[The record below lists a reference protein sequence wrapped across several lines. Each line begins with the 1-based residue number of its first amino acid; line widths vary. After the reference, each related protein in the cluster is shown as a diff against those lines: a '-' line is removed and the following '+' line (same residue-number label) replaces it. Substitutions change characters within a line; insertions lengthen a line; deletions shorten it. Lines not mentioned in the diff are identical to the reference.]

1 MRTSSVLF
9 VIFLLC
15 TNSLPLNFRKL
26 DSNHHTVVI
35 DRIKVEFFNGEP
47 SLEKLEELYAKVEKL
62 LEEAKVQQTRHNQMY
77 IENEKRC
84 KKEHVE
90 KQALIDTDTS
100 AIETAE
106 LEKIECE
113 NTLKQIKETKD
124 GIYLKIQK
132 LNEYIAQLDKAI
144 NDENG
149 MKELNIDFKG
159 ILEKLVEMI
168 KNKITGTSF
177 VQFDFLNRAK
187 NFINSGIDNG
197 KANESETIKIGGL
210 NIKGDLGY
218 QNGKLTGSLNIFGDK
233 KEQEEPIVQEPI
245 VQVPQQPVVQEPIV
259 QVPQQPVVQEPI
271 VQQPIVQEPVIQ
283 VPQQPVFQQPIVQEP
298 IVQQPIVQQPIV
310 QEPVI
315 QVPQQPVVQQPIV
328 QESVIQVPQQPI
340 VQEPIVQQPVIQQPI
355 VQVPQQPVVQQPIVQ
370 EPVVQVPQQPI
381 VQQPIVQQPIVQQPI
396 VQQPIVQQ
404 PIVQQPV
411 IEQQLPLLDDV
422 IEQPTPIQQII
433 TQQPIIQQQIISQ
446 PQVPIQQQIIQ
457 PQIPVEMPQQP
468 ISPLPQQIINE
479 QPIIQQPII
488 QEPIIEMEE
497 KTEEIIEEGEDLFN
511 KLISTL
517 KALLIDL
524 NLYKIGLTSHDKI
537 KEKLIS
543 LKTSFE
549 ETKETL
555 ENELDPLIDQE
566 KFATECI
573 ANQEKIIDEAVV
585 NVDGNQKLQDASA
598 QLCKEFGQDFVN
610 HGKQRAANVHAL
622 GELLKEIR
630 NKIDHMPENIINK
643 YKEAVEYF
651 KNNQDKVI
659 HVNKYF
665 Q

>member
-26 DSNHHTVVI
+26 DSNHHKVII

-124 GIYLKIQK
+124 GIYLKIEK

-149 MKELNIDFKG
+149 MKELNIDFKA
-159 ILEKLVEMI
+159 ILEKLVEII
-168 KNKITGTSF
+168 KNKVTGTSF

-233 KEQEEPIVQEPI
+233 KEQEEPVVQEP
-245 VQVPQQPVVQEPIV
+245 VVQQPVVQEPIV
-259 QVPQQPVVQEPI
+259 QQPVVQQPIVQEPIIQQPVVQEPIVQIPQQPVVQQPVSQQPIVQQPIFQVPQQPIVQQPVIQQPIVQEPVVQEPI
-271 VQQPIVQEPVIQ
+271 VQQPIVQQ
-283 VPQQPVFQQPIVQEP
+283 PQQ
-298 IVQQPIVQQPIV
+298 
-310 QEPVI
+310 
-315 QVPQQPVVQQPIV
+315 PQQPVVQQPIV
-328 QESVIQVPQQPI
+328 Q
-340 VQEPIVQQPVIQQPI
+340 
-355 VQVPQQPVVQQPIVQ
+355 QPVVQQPIVQ
-370 EPVVQVPQQPI
+370 QPVVQVPQQPI
-381 VQQPIVQQPIVQQPI
+381 VQQPIIQVPQQSV
-396 VQQPIVQQ
+396 VQQ

-446 PQVPIQQQIIQ
+446 PQVPLHQQIIQ
-457 PQIPVEMPQQP
+457 PQIPVEIPQQP
-468 ISPLPQQIINE
+468 IAPLPQQTIT
-479 QPIIQQPII
+479 QQPII

-497 KTEEIIEEGEDLFN
+497 KTEEIIEEGEDLFS

-537 KEKLIS
+537 KEKLIT

-555 ENELDPLIDQE
+555 ENELEPLIEQE
-566 KFATECI
+566 KFANECI
-573 ANQEKIIDEAVV
+573 ANQEKIIDEAIV

-643 YKEAVEYF
+643 YREAVEYF

>member
-26 DSNHHTVVI
+26 DSNHHKVII

-124 GIYLKIQK
+124 GIYLKIEK

-149 MKELNIDFKG
+149 MKELNIDFKA

-168 KNKITGTSF
+168 KNKVTGTSF

-197 KANESETIKIGGL
+197 KAKESETIKIGGL

-233 KEQEEPIVQEPI
+233 KEQEEPVVQE
-245 VQVPQQPVVQEPIV
+245 PVVQEPVV
-259 QVPQQPVVQEPI
+259 QEPVVQEPVVQEPVVQEPI

-283 VPQQPVFQQPIVQEP
+283 VPQQP
-298 IVQQPIVQQPIV
+298 
-310 QEPVI
+310 
-315 QVPQQPVVQQPIV
+315 
-328 QESVIQVPQQPI
+328 I
-340 VQEPIVQQPVIQQPI
+340 VQEPIVQQPV
-355 VQVPQQPVVQQPIVQ
+355 V
-370 EPVVQVPQQPI
+370 QQPI

-396 VQQPIVQQ
+396 VQQPVVQQPVVQQPIVQVPQQPIVQQPVVQQPVVQQ

-422 IEQPTPIQQII
+422 IEQPTPMQQII

-446 PQVPIQQQIIQ
+446 PQVPLQQQIIQ
-457 PQIPVEMPQQP
+457 PQIPVEIPQQP
-468 ISPLPQQIINE
+468 IAQLPQQTIT
-479 QPIIQQPII
+479 QQPIL
-488 QEPIIEMEE
+488 QQPIIEMEE
-497 KTEEIIEEGEDLFN
+497 KTEEIIEEGEDLFS

-537 KEKLIS
+537 KEKLIT

-555 ENELDPLIDQE
+555 ENELEPLIEQE

-643 YKEAVEYF
+643 YREAVEYF

>member
-26 DSNHHTVVI
+26 DSNHHKVII

-124 GIYLKIQK
+124 GIYLKIEK

-149 MKELNIDFKG
+149 MKELNIDFKA

-168 KNKITGTSF
+168 KNKVTGTSF

-233 KEQEEPIVQEPI
+233 KEQEEPVVQEP
-245 VQVPQQPVVQEPIV
+245 VVQQPVVQEPIV
-259 QVPQQPVVQEPI
+259 QQPVVQQPIVQEPIIQQPVVQEPIVQIPQQPVVQQPVSQQPIVQQPIFQVPQQPIVQQPVIQQPIVQEPVVQEPI
-271 VQQPIVQEPVIQ
+271 VQQPIVQQ
-283 VPQQPVFQQPIVQEP
+283 
-298 IVQQPIVQQPIV
+298 
-310 QEPVI
+310 
-315 QVPQQPVVQQPIV
+315 PQQPVVQQPIV
-328 QESVIQVPQQPI
+328 Q
-340 VQEPIVQQPVIQQPI
+340 
-355 VQVPQQPVVQQPIVQ
+355 QPVVQQPIVQ
-370 EPVVQVPQQPI
+370 QPVVQVPQQPI
-381 VQQPIVQQPIVQQPI
+381 VQQPIIQVP
-396 VQQPIVQQ
+396 QQPIVQQ

-422 IEQPTPIQQII
+422 IEQPTPMQQII

-446 PQVPIQQQIIQ
+446 PQVPLQQQIIQ
-457 PQIPVEMPQQP
+457 PQIPVEIPQQP
-468 ISPLPQQIINE
+468 ISPLPQQTIT
-479 QPIIQQPII
+479 QQPII

-497 KTEEIIEEGEDLFN
+497 KP
-511 KLISTL
+511 K
-517 KALLIDL
+517 K
-524 NLYKIGLTSHDKI
+524 
-537 KEKLIS
+537 
-543 LKTSFE
+543 
-549 ETKETL
+549 
-555 ENELDPLIDQE
+555 
-566 KFATECI
+566 
-573 ANQEKIIDEAVV
+573 
-585 NVDGNQKLQDASA
+585 
-598 QLCKEFGQDFVN
+598 
-610 HGKQRAANVHAL
+610 
-622 GELLKEIR
+622 
-630 NKIDHMPENIINK
+630 
-643 YKEAVEYF
+643 
-651 KNNQDKVI
+651 
-659 HVNKYF
+659 
-665 Q
+665 

>member
-26 DSNHHTVVI
+26 DSNHHKVII

-124 GIYLKIQK
+124 GIYLKIEK

-144 NDENG
+144 NDESG
-149 MKELNIDFKG
+149 MKELNIDFKA
-159 ILEKLVEMI
+159 ILEKLIEMI
-168 KNKITGTSF
+168 KQKVTGTSF
-177 VQFDFLNRAK
+177 VQFDFLDRAK
-187 NFINSGIDNG
+187 NFVNEGVENG
-197 KANESETIKIGGL
+197 KASQSETFSIGGL
-210 NIKGDLGY
+210 NLKGDLGY
-218 QNGKLTGSLNIFGDK
+218 QNGKLTGSLSLFGD
-233 KEQEEPIVQEPI
+233 EQ
-245 VQVPQQPVVQEPIV
+245 QQ
-259 QVPQQPVVQEPI
+259 
-271 VQQPIVQEPVIQ
+271 
-283 VPQQPVFQQPIVQEP
+283 
-298 IVQQPIVQQPIV
+298 
-310 QEPVI
+310 
-315 QVPQQPVVQQPIV
+315 PQQPVVQQPIV
-328 QESVIQVPQQPI
+328 QQPVVQQPI
-340 VQEPIVQQPVIQQPI
+340 V
-355 VQVPQQPVVQQPIVQ
+355 QQPVVQQPIVQ
-370 EPVVQVPQQPI
+370 QPVVQQPVVQQIVQQPIVQPIVQQPVVQQPI
-381 VQQPIVQQPIVQQPI
+381 VQQPQQPVVQQPIVQQPI

-411 IEQQLPLLDDV
+411 V
-422 IEQPTPIQQII
+422 
-433 TQQPIIQQQIISQ
+433 QQPIVQQQIA
-446 PQVPIQQQIIQ
+446 QQQIAQPQAPVQQQVIQ
-457 PQIPVEMPQQP
+457 PQIPIETQIPVVQQP
-468 ISPLPQQIINE
+468 IVQQQIA
-479 QPIIQQPII
+479 QQPIVQQPVEQI
-488 QEPIIEMEE
+488 EE
-497 KTEEIIEEGEDLFN
+497 KTEEIEEESKTVFE
-511 KLISTL
+511 KLIEIL

-524 NLYKIGLTSHDKI
+524 NLYKMGLMSHDNI
-537 KEKLIS
+537 KEKLIK

-549 ETKETL
+549 ESKLQL
-555 ENELDPLIDQE
+555 EDELQPLLEQE
-566 KFATECI
+566 KLALECV
-573 ANQEKIIDEAVV
+573 NSQDKIIDEAAVHV
-585 NVDGNQKLQDASA
+585 ESNQ
-598 QLCKEFGQDFVN
+598 QLHDTSVKICREFGEDFVK
-610 HGKQRAANVHAL
+610 HGEQRAANVHAL
-622 GELLKEIR
+622 GELLKYIKEKMEIL
-630 NKIDHMPENIINK
+630 PENVLQK
-643 YKEAVEYF
+643 YQEAVEYF